1 MIKIVAKARVLENNI
16 DNFINIS
23 KTLIEESRKEE
34 GCIYYSLHKSLDG
47 KYLTFIEEWKS
58 MEAIDYHNNTEHFK
72 SIVPQLLNLI
82 EGDFDAVLYEEV

>member
-1 MIKIVAKARVLENNI
+1 MIKIVDKARVLENNI

-58 MEAIDYHNNTEHFK
+58 MEAIDYHKTQ
-72 SIVPQLLNLI
+72 SILSL
-82 EGDFDAVLYEEV
+82 